1 MFGNSTFPCR
11 SIRFAVSI
19 SSANDEIYIDYA
31 HGKPYKECENIS
43 LSSSSIEL
51 NKSISF
57 FGINGGKAVIECKDD
72 CDLFKIKSSR
82 LRKTRVIFVNLFFTR
97 SQVVVRCSKTNFELA
112 FKHCIIKDV
121 NSAINVKGSTNCSIQ
136 LFNSSFEGN
145 RISIKCINLTA
156 HFVSTSF
163 FANPVIIRSITA
175 NQYKRFQT
183 VAVYIFNC
191 TFDGKRKQ
199 FTSGLLQIK
208 PDASILNITVCLS
221 TFSNHQLI
229 SSNVDMNPT
238 FSIFD
243 NGFNRPKAA
252 SITLSKLLVENNN
265 NKQPA
270 IELTLKRE
278 IPYEVQLLDSVFRNN
293 TGALKLY
300 LKYPAP
306 NRSRTYYKAPITLL
320 SNITFLQNFK
330 LKQQEYG
337 TINLLKGRFRLESCR
352 FIDNTAGNNENSAL
366 VIIADLVEVTF
377 LNCYYENSQTDTK
390 AITVYSNPNS
400 RVYFRG
406 NNTFNLNALKT
417 EQAIF
422 IHMPPFV
429 LDSFRVYLIGYR
441 SLGIFCPRGY
451 DLNGEIQCKGSSNTI
466 ECSYLYYSCQQCPRK
481 TYSLNR
487 GELRNNTIEK
497 VQCLKC
503 PRGGQC
509 ENGQITA
516 KPDFWG
522 YKDKGKVSFLACPP
536 GYCCDKE
543 SCASYDGCNGNR
555 SGILCG

>member
-1 MFGNSTFPCR
+1 M
-11 SIRFAVSI
+11 
-19 SSANDEIYIDYA
+19 
-31 HGKPYKECENIS
+31 
-43 LSSSSIEL
+43 
-51 NKSISF
+51 
-57 FGINGGKAVIECKDD
+57 
-72 CDLFKIKSSR
+72 
-82 LRKTRVIFVNLFFTR
+82 
-97 SQVVVRCSKTNFELA
+97 
-112 FKHCIIKDV
+112 
-121 NSAINVKGSTNCSIQ
+121 
-136 LFNSSFEGN
+136 
-145 RISIKCINLTA
+145 
-156 HFVSTSF
+156 
-163 FANPVIIRSITA
+163 
-175 NQYKRFQT
+175 
-183 VAVYIFNC
+183 
-191 TFDGKRKQ
+191 
-199 FTSGLLQIK
+199 
-208 PDASILNITVCLS
+208 
-221 TFSNHQLI
+221 
-229 SSNVDMNPT
+229 
-238 FSIFD
+238 
-243 NGFNRPKAA
+243 
-252 SITLSKLLVENNN
+252 
-265 NKQPA
+265 
-270 IELTLKRE
+270 
-278 IPYEVQLLDSVFRNN
+278 
-293 TGALKLY
+293 KLY

-366 VIIADLVEVTF
+366 VIIADLV
-377 LNCYYENSQTDTK
+377 
-390 AITVYSNPNS
+390 
-400 RVYFRG
+400 
-406 NNTFNLNALKT
+406 
-417 EQAIF
+417 QAIF